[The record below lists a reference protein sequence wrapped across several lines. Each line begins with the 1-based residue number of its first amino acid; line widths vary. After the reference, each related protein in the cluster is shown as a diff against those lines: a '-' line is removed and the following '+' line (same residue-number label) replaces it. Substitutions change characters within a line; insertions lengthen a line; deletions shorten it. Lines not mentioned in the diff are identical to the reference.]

1 MGKVHQIIDAVVAL
15 VPEYLANPDDRNISG
30 GNWAICIIDED
41 NNVCG
46 KLFGNDKVQG
56 RQSYKIAWIK
66 ASQSW
71 ITGYK
76 TGEYE
81 KLVYSGQVDD
91 GQYGI
96 QKPDFLGWEGGQQV
110 TLKDGTKLGIGFS
123 GFRGTS
129 DLEIV
134 NRAIE
139 NSRL

>member
-1 MGKVHQIIDAVVAL
+1 MGKVHQIIEAVVAL

-41 NNVCG
+41 NNVCE

-76 TGEYE
+76 TGDYE
-81 KLVYSGQVDD
+81 KLVYSAQVDD
-91 GQYGI
+91 GQFGI
-96 QKPDFLGWEGGQQV
+96 QKPDFLGWEGGLQV
-110 TLKDGTKLGIGFS
+110 TLKDETKLGIGFS

-129 DLEIV
+129 DIEIV
-134 NRAIE
+134 NRPIR
-139 NSRL
+139 NFGL

>member
-1 MGKVHQIIDAVVAL
+1 MEKSIKIIEAVVAL
-15 VPEYLANPDDRNISG
+15 VPEYLANPADRNISG
-30 GNWAICIIDED
+30 GNGAICIIDED
-41 NNVCG
+41 TNVNG
-46 KLFGNDKVQG
+46 KLFGNNKVQG

-66 ASQSW
+66 ASQAW
-71 ITGYK
+71 ITGYR

-91 GQYGI
+91 GQFGI

-129 DLEIV
+129 DIEIV
-134 NRAIE
+134 NRAIK
-139 NSRL
+139 NLGL